1 MKRGWM
7 DDDGYVF
14 FEGRG
19 DDIISSAGYRIGPSE
34 VENALL
40 EHAAVRECAAVA
52 SPDPERGEIVKA
64 FVVLAGGVAESAHL
78 VGDLQDHC
86 KRTTAP
92 YKYPREIDFVT
103 DLPKNVAGKLLR
115 GELKRREY
123 ERKGKLVSEEIG
135 VRPG

>member
-1 MKRGWM
+1 M
-7 DDDGYVF
+7 
-14 FEGRG
+14 
-19 DDIISSAGYRIGPSE
+19 
-34 VENALL
+34 
-40 EHAAVRECAAVA
+40 
-52 SPDPERGEIVKA
+52 
-64 FVVLAGGVAESAHL
+64 
-78 VGDLQDHC
+78 GDLQDHC